1 MAVYSGKSGPAGN
14 GWPGRLPVRGRAVHK
29 LAGKKVIIKE
39 ALELILHYHT
49 RRHAQTKS
57 PAGSWC
63 L

>member
-1 MAVYSGKSGPAGN
+1 
-14 GWPGRLPVRGRAVHK
+14 VHK
-29 LAGKKVIIKE
+29 PAGKKVIIKE

-57 PAGSWC
+57 PAGSRC